1 MSKFQTSNDGEHSLI
16 EDQDNKLSV
25 EDQYRLEIF
34 SNLIDSLNTSVKTI
48 EVKESVE
55 PVEPVE
61 PVDETK
67 N

>member
-34 SNLIDSLNTSVKTI
+34 SNLIDYIVLSLLCNLGYDYSSEIYNAKQ
-48 EVKESVE
+48 
-55 PVEPVE
+55 
-61 PVDETK
+61 
-67 N
+67 